1 MKTILSVIL
10 TVTLLS
16 SAVIA
21 SPAYEPKP
29 VKKSIKAS
37 ITTSEVFGRF
47 NVHRERNGV
56 ALHFS
61 ILNADDVSVFL
72 VERSWDGFYFN
83 TIDEIYVSEGLN
95 KYHDSEVYPGFLHYR
110 IIAIM
115 NDGSE
120 VISPVDVVRIVSR
133 RG

>member
-1 MKTILSVIL
+1 MKTILSVIV
-10 TVTLLS
+10 TVTILS
-16 SAVIA
+16 SAVFA

-37 ITTSEVFGRF
+37 VTTSEVFSRF

-56 ALHFS
+56 ALQFS
-61 ILNADDVSVFL
+61 VINADKVSVFL
-72 VERSWDGFYFN
+72 IERSWDGNYFN
-83 TIDEIYVSEGLN
+83 TIDEVYGGEGLN
-95 KYHDSEVYPGFLHYR
+95 RYHDSEVYPGFLYYR

-115 NDGSE
+115 HDGSE

-133 RG
+133 KG